1 MTRFLKTLVVVAV
14 FAAIAGI
21 TDVRTVKAD
30 TVTYSTSGTFSGSGT
45 SVLTFGGS
53 TISFT
58 GLSNNMATP
67 GSQGFVFAG
76 FGTFNLT
83 HSGSGTD
90 TIPAGTTFTLT
101 ITQTSPTSDAGN
113 IVASVTG
120 TVSSSTDSTVFV
132 DFGNPTTNPPPLSL
146 GPGRV
151 SIGGHIYGVFNT
163 SINKPGNPTSLEG
176 YVGETPVPEP
186 ATMLLLGTGL
196 AGLAGAARRR
206 MRREEE

>member
-132 DFGNPTTNPPPLSL
+132 DFGNPTTNPHLLAL
-146 GPGRV
+146 GLVGCLLVGTFTV
-151 SIGGHIYGVFNT
+151 S
-163 SINKPGNPTSLEG
+163 SIHPSISLE
-176 YVGETPVPEP
+176 TPR
-186 ATMLLLGTGL
+186 ALRDMLEKLLFLNQQPCCCSGRDWL
-196 AGLAGAARRR
+196 D
-206 MRREEE
+206 